1 MITED
6 AIVSRVEPNVVWV
19 KARQQSVCGSCKAK
33 SGCGQEVLQRLG
45 GSWSEMPVETGS
57 VSIEQLEPGALVR
70 IGIAENAVLTAS
82 LVTYG
87 LPVIGMLMAIL
98 LIAPLAS
105 SLYSVF
111 AAAAGLYAG
120 GLAAQLWARNLGRS
134 AGYQPVVLSIQP
146 NTPVQP
152 NTLSAEQPIV
162 PS

>member
-19 KARQQSVCGSCKAK
+19 KARQQSVCGACKAR

-45 GSWSEMPVETGS
+45 GSWSEMPVETGNFS
-57 VSIEQLEPGALVR
+57 CAQLKPGARVT

-87 LPVIGMLMAIL
+87 LPVIGMLVAL
-98 LIAPLAS
+98 LLVAPLAS
-105 SLYSVF
+105 SVYSVF
-111 AAAAGLYAG
+111 AAAVGLYAG
-120 GLAAQLWARNLGRS
+120 GLAAQQWARVYGRS
-134 AGYQPVVLSIQP
+134 AGYQPVLLSIQP
-146 NTPVQP
+146 VTPSV
-152 NTLSAEQPIV
+152 EQLIV